1 MTPSPKRNRQR
12 AIAKR
17 VARMLGDRTLCPR
30 CQATHADLGGGVR
43 PVCPWAKPH
52 CVGEA
57 TVRGAVRWAKAA
69 RQDAEARRYALA
81 GAALVAMMLVPI
93 WRLLP

>member
-12 AIAKR
+12 GVLRR
-17 VARMLGDRTLCPR
+17 VRRLLGDHTLCPR

-43 PVCPWAKPH
+43 PECPWAKPH
-52 CVGEA
+52 CAGEA
-57 TVRGAVRWAKAA
+57 AVRDAARWARAA
-69 RQDAEARRYALA
+69 RQDKEARRYALA
-81 GAALVAMMLVPI
+81 GAALLAMMALPI